1 MIKRLQNDFTAAAF
15 AVNGSG
21 LFVVSASFLVGAAAA
36 ILYLQRFGTALCGK
50 VFPLAAFICTGII
63 VETIILG
70 CSLIGETVLPV
81 CAALFGALVCICSAS
96 VRLLGAEY
104 VRLAVS
110 FVILTP
116 VFFVTASEGM
126 VYSEFLGASVYA
138 KQAPP
143 GREKYVLYACIA
155 FVISTGVFHAM
166 CI

>member
-21 LFVVSASFLVGAAAA
+21 LFVVSVSFLVGAAAA

-70 CSLIGETVLPV
+70 CSLIGETVLP
-81 CAALFGALVCICSAS
+81 FWALVCICSAS

-138 KQAPP
+138 KQASP